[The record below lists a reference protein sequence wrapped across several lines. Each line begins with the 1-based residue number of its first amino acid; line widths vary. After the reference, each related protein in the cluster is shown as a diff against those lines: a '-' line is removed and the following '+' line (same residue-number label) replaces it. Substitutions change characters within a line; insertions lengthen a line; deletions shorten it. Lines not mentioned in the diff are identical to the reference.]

1 MGFNCGIVGLPNVG
15 KSTIFNAMT
24 AAGAEASNYPFC
36 TIEPNVGMVPLRDE
50 RLDKLEALV
59 NPQKVLMTAVEF
71 VDIAGIVKGASQG
84 EGLGN
89 QFLGNIRAVDTI
101 IHVVR
106 CFEDEGIV
114 HVSGRVDPLD
124 DIEVIETELI
134 LADMETL
141 TKRIYK
147 AGKMVKTGDKEMKA
161 AMPVYE
167 EINTAFEAGSSARS
181 VLTEETAAL
190 VADLNLLTAKPVIY
204 VANVSEDDLE
214 GVDPAVNAVK
224 EYAERQGAGFVVICG
239 KIESEI
245 AELSEEERREFL
257 SDLGLAR
264 SGLDRLAEAAYSVLG
279 LITFF
284 TVGEKEVRA
293 WTVRDGALAPESAGV
308 IHTDFE
314 RGFIKA
320 EIMSYND
327 FIACGSEAACKEKGL
342 LRIEGKEYMV
352 KNGDIIHFRF
362 AV

>member
-50 RLDKLEALV
+50 RLDSLAALV

-71 VDIAGIVKGASQG
+71 VDIAGIVKGASKG

-134 LADMETL
+134 LADLEML

-167 EINTAFEAGSSARS
+167 ELNTAFEAGLSARS
-181 VLTEETAAL
+181 VLTEETAVL
-190 VADLNLLTAKPVIY
+190 VKDLNLLTAKPVIY
-204 VANVSEDDLE
+204 VANVSEDDLD
-214 GVDPAVNAVK
+214 GADPAVKAVR
-224 EYAERQGAGFVVICG
+224 EYAQSQGAGFVVICG

-257 SDLGLAR
+257 SDLGLTR
-264 SGLDRLAEAAYSVLG
+264 SGLDRLAEAAYKVLG

-284 TVGEKEVRA
+284 TVGVKEVRA

-320 EIMSYND
+320 EIMGYND
-327 FIACGSEAACKEKGL
+327 YISCGSEAGCKDKGL
-342 LRIEGKEYMV
+342 LRVEGKEYMV
-352 KNGDIIHFRF
+352 KDGDIIHFRF

>member
-1 MGFNCGIVGLPNVG
+1 MGFNCGIIGLPNVG

-50 RLDKLEALV
+50 RLDKLAALV
-59 NPQKVLMTAVEF
+59 NPQKVMMTAVEF
-71 VDIAGIVKGASQG
+71 VDIAGIVKGASKG

-101 IHVVR
+101 VHVVR
-106 CFEDEGIV
+106 CFEDEGVV

-141 TKRIYK
+141 SKRIYK
-147 AGKMVKTGDKEMKA
+147 AGKMVKTGDKDMKA

-167 EINTAFEAGSSARS
+167 ALNTAFEKGFSART
-181 VLTEETAAL
+181 VLTDETALL
-190 VADLNLLTAKPVIY
+190 VQDLNLLTAKPVIY

-214 GVDPAVNAVK
+214 GEGPSVQAVRENSIK
-224 EYAERQGAGFVVICG
+224 YGAGFVVICG

-245 AELSEEERREFL
+245 AELSEDERREFL
-257 SDLGLAR
+257 ADLGLTR
-264 SGLDRLAEAAYSVLG
+264 SGLDRLAEAAYKILG

-284 TVGEKEVRA
+284 TVGVKEVRA
-293 WTVRDGALAPESAGV
+293 WTVRDGALAPEAAGV
-308 IHTDFE
+308 IHTDFQH
-314 RGFIKA
+314 GFIRA
-320 EIMSYND
+320 EVMGYND
-327 FIACGSEAACKEKGL
+327 YITCGSELACKEQGL
-342 LRIEGKEYMV
+342 LRLEGKDYPV
-352 KNGDIIHFRF
+352 VDGDIMHFRF